1 MEYLDVQPWYGG
13 LKKVKLAGKKK
24 GTEIINPV
32 SGVAFQQ
39 REGRSLD
46 HVTRHFKILLGQM
59 CKLAVFPLE
68 RLSQTGTVTD
78 GVMGGTGSLLSM

>member
-1 MEYLDVQPWYGG
+1 MVWWLEKGEVSWE
-13 LKKVKLAGKKK
+13 KK

-39 REGRSLD
+39 RQGRSLD

-59 CKLAVFPLE
+59 CKLTVFPLE
-68 RLSQTGTVTD
+68 RLSQTETVTD
-78 GVMGGTGSLLSM
+78 GVMSGTGSLLSM